1 MDKCDR
7 KFTSAVNLNVHKN
20 KVHAPKC
27 RHCGNTFDDQ
37 KALNDHMRKEH
48 HFVCE
53 ECGPDVYFA
62 TQKEL
67 DNHKRGKRNDGGR
80 HSR

>member
-1 MDKCDR
+1 
-7 KFTSAVNLNVHKN
+7 
-20 KVHAPKC
+20 
-27 RHCGNTFDDQ
+27 
-37 KALNDHMRKEH
+37 MRKEH